1 MRERFLFW
9 ENPKDA
15 ILTITL
21 LLMVIGAVNVFSA
34 SFVRAADM
42 MGTPYYFLI
51 RYIGYGVFGLLIF
64 WFFGY
69 RYNYKNLMS

>member
-42 MGTPYYFLI
+42 MGDC
-51 RYIGYGVFGLLIF
+51 V
-64 WFFGY
+64 
-69 RYNYKNLMS
+69 